1 MEHSSSFSHGQQ
13 EDWKKMYLILW
24 DALCHSV
31 DQLTQNEDPRFI
43 KAGLIHAMRTAEE
56 YYITHFSEEA

>member
-1 MEHSSSFSHGQQ
+1 
-13 EDWKKMYLILW
+13 MYLILL

-56 YYITHFSEEA
+56 YDITHFSEEA